1 MYLDYW
7 GLKIAPF
14 ENVPSDTLFRSPQHE
29 EALVRLLYAS
39 EHRKGVAMLTGSV
52 GSGKTTVAKAFLR
65 QLTPE
70 KYDFQI
76 LFNPAL
82 DPVDL
87 IRAILLNFNEKAAT
101 DSKTVLLSQLHRRLH
116 QNAEK
121 GLTTILV
128 VDEAHVIE
136 NQATLD
142 ELRMLLNLHQDGR
155 FLITLILLGQPAL
168 LDRINGLQPL
178 KERIGVKY
186 HLEPLDLQN
195 TMRYILFKMK
205 EAGAGRGTF
214 SKEAIAALHKFTD
227 GIPLRINNTCD
238 RCLLI
243 GYMRKALLVDAK
255 IVNEAIEDIK

>member
-7 GLKIAPF
+7 GLKALPF
-14 ENVPSDTLFRSPQHE
+14 ENIPSDRLFRSPQHE

-39 EHRKGVAMLTGSV
+39 QNRKGVAMLTGSV
-52 GSGKTTVAKAFLR
+52 GSGKTTVAKAFIR
-65 QLTPE
+65 QLIPD

-82 DPVDL
+82 SPIDL
-87 IRAILLNFNEKAAT
+87 IRAILLNFSENAES
-101 DSKTVLLSQLHRRLH
+101 DSKTVLLNKLHQRLY

-121 GLTTILV
+121 KLTSVLV

-136 NQATLD
+136 DQSTLD
-142 ELRMLLNLHQDGR
+142 ELRMLLNLHAEGR
-155 FLITLILLGQPAL
+155 FLVTLILLGQPPL
-168 LDRINGLQPL
+168 LEKIDTLQPL

-195 TMRYILFKMK
+195 TLRYILFKLK
-205 EAGAGRGTF
+205 SAGAGRGMF
-214 SKEAIAALHKFTD
+214 SKEAIVALHKFTG
-227 GIPLRINNTCD
+227 GIPLRINNICD

-243 GYMRKALLVDAK
+243 GFMRKAMLIDAK
-255 IVNEAIEDIK
+255 TVNEAIEDAR

>member
-1 MYLDYW
+1 MYLEYW
-7 GLKIAPF
+7 GLNRPPF
-14 ENVPSDTLFRSPQHE
+14 ENVPSDRLFRSPQHE

-52 GSGKTTVAKAFLR
+52 GSGKTTVAKAFIR
-65 QLTPE
+65 QLTPD

-82 DPVDL
+82 NPVDL
-87 IRAILLNFNEKAAT
+87 IRAILLNFNENAKS
-101 DSKTVLLSQLHRRLH
+101 DSKTVLLNQLHQRLY

-121 GLTTILV
+121 GITTILV

-136 NQATLD
+136 DQSTLD
-142 ELRMLLNLHQDGR
+142 ELRMMLNLHAGGR
-155 FLITLILLGQPAL
+155 FLLTLILLGQPPL
-168 LDRINGLQPL
+168 LVKIDTLQPL

-186 HLEPLDLQN
+186 HLDPLDLQN
-195 TMRYILFKMK
+195 TLRYILFKMK
-205 EAGAGRGTF
+205 DAGASRGTF
-214 SKEAIAALHKFTD
+214 SKEAISALHKFSE
-227 GIPLRINNTCD
+227 GIPLRINNICD

-243 GYMRKALLVDAK
+243 GFMRKSMLVDVK